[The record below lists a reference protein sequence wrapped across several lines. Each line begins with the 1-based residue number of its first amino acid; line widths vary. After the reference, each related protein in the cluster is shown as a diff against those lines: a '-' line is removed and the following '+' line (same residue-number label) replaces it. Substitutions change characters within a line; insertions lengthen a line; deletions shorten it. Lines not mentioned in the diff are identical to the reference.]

1 VSVTDRI
8 AKTDILARASSGS
21 ASIHESE
28 VVTIRG
34 LQTVLC
40 LFQFLRDPLACAQDF
55 FKRHGRLVVVEPVG
69 GLPRRVTIVAVGGT
83 YNRAILGNP
92 QVWNMVSHVQ
102 RGPSGS
108 ALDRM
113 GGNVISMNGAP
124 HDHYRKLIARPLS
137 STSVMDMSDDIAQL
151 VAEDVAQ
158 WPLGQV
164 DLWQLAQRLVRS
176 VAVSLLLGGD
186 QARSGRLAA
195 LFGKMLLL
203 SKTAQARLCPFNV
216 PGLAYAR
223 VLKQAEAVERCAHE
237 LAERK
242 RGSTDQRDLLSLIV
256 NSPDA
261 IGKAPT
267 ANDIAGH
274 LPILFGSTYDTC
286 QAVLLWSL
294 FLLAQHP
301 DVARDLV
308 DEISEALAGTPATAA
323 RVSNLPFLDAVV
335 KESMRVLPAVPYQAR
350 VATQPTRLGG
360 YEVAAGSYAL
370 MSPFLT
376 NRDPEIYH
384 EPTRFRP
391 SRWSR
396 ISPTPFDYLAFSG
409 GPRTCPGS
417 WFGTAV
423 VKVALATILSR
434 FRIGIVPNTRIDYQ
448 VVITMKPRNGLAAIL
463 HPADGRWA
471 AVPVKGRIRNIVDFS

>member
-1 VSVTDRI
+1 MDRI
-8 AKTDILARASSGS
+8 AKTAISARVSGDS
-21 ASIHESE
+21 ASIHETD
-28 VVTIRG
+28 VPTIRG
-34 LQTVLC
+34 LQTISY
-40 LFQFLRDPLACAQDF
+40 LFQFLRDPLACAEDL
-55 FKRHGRLVVVEPVG
+55 FKRHGRLVVIEPAG
-69 GLPRRVTIVAVGGT
+69 GLLRRVTIVAVGGT

-92 QVWNMVSHVQ
+92 QVWNVVSHVQ

-124 HDHYRKLIARPLS
+124 HDHYRKLIARPIS
-137 STSVMDMSDDIAQL
+137 STSVMDMGDDIAQL
-151 VAEDVAQ
+151 IADEVAR

-164 DLWQLAQRLVRS
+164 DLWQLVQQLVRP
-176 VAVSLLLGGD
+176 VAIALLLGGD
-186 QARSGRLAA
+186 QARGARLAA
-195 LFGKMLLL
+195 LLGDMLHL
-203 SKTAQARLCPFNV
+203 SKTVQARLCPFDV

-242 RGSTDQRDLLSLIV
+242 RGSTDKRDLLSLIV

-261 IGKAPT
+261 TGNAPT
-267 ANDIAGH
+267 VDDVAGH

-308 DEISEALAGTPATAA
+308 DEIAGALAGTPATLA
-323 RVSNLPFLDAVV
+323 RVSNLPLLDAVV

-350 VATQPTRLGG
+350 VATQPTRLGSHN
-360 YEVAAGSYAL
+360 VAPGSYAL
-370 MSPFLT
+370 LSPFLT
-376 NRDPEIYH
+376 NRDPKVYD
-384 EPTRFRP
+384 EPARFHP
-391 SRWSR
+391 GRWSQ
-396 ISPTPFDYLAFSG
+396 ITPTPFDYLVFSG

-434 FRIGIVPNTRIDYQ
+434 FRVGIVPNTKVDYQ

-463 HPADGRWA
+463 HPPDGKWA
-471 AVPVKGRIRNIVDFS
+471 AVPVKGRMRDIVDFS